1 MLKNKPEVS
10 VVPMCG
16 SDITKPVMFNRS
28 AFSFSAVLS
37 AAFVIGGCTGG
48 TDFDFENSQ
57 AVAAAQ
63 VAPSAV
69 FNPAAGELPF
79 PNNVFF
85 AGTMDGT
92 LNIPVTDPADFGN
105 PQVALNAVDGFSTT
119 EAMTTQFSAPL
130 DPTSLAIGSS
140 VRVFELAADPL
151 TLAPQGIVRELDS
164 TDVVA
169 LAAGDGSTLAVVP
182 LQPLDERTSYMVL
195 VTDEIADTTGRNVQ
209 RAALFDIII
218 EDGDQLDPEGAAGA
232 LIPLSQLTQGL
243 LQLGASQGIDPDSI
257 VMAWNFTTQSTT
269 PVLQA
274 VASSAMAST
283 LAVQPSQL
291 TTLEVGGM
299 GAADISVGVLDVP
312 YYLLAPTAENMQ
324 GPINGFWTG
333 AGGSNLTVFNP
344 QPEVQST
351 QTIPVL
357 MTIPNANSGQMMP
370 DAGWPIAIF
379 QHGITRNRTDALAL
393 ADAMAVAGF
402 AVIAIDIPLHGITDT
417 TSPLFAAGAE
427 RTFDIDVVNNES
439 GAPGPDGTID
449 GSGNLFINLTNLLNL
464 RDNFRQGI
472 ADVLTLSASVGNLP
486 MIDGSRK
493 AFIGHSLG
501 AIIGSTALAFDSTFA
516 SASLASPGGGL
527 ARLFAGSPTF
537 GPSVAA
543 GLAGAGI
550 DINGPAGQQF
560 LTAAQTLVDSADPV
574 NHASATAANGPIH
587 MIQIIPDQVVTG
599 VVSGAALSGTEPLA
613 NLMGLPRIGDTSSGS
628 ALVRFLGG
636 THGSIL
642 DPTADLAVTT
652 EIQTQ
657 VATFAASAGQL
668 LPIGDGSLIETPA
681 P

>member
-10 VVPMCG
+10 VAPTCG
-16 SDITKPVMFNRS
+16 SDIKKPFKSKRS
-28 AFSFSAVLS
+28 VLGLSAVVS
-37 AAFVIGGCTGG
+37 AGLVIAGCSG
-48 TDFDFENSQ
+48 TEFDFENSQ

-63 VAPSAV
+63 VAPSAI
-69 FNPAAGELPF
+69 FDPAAGALPF
-79 PNNVFF
+79 PNNAFF

-92 LNIPVTDPADFGN
+92 LNIPVADPADFGN

-119 EAMTTQFSAPL
+119 EAMTTQFAMPL

-151 TLAPQGIVRELDS
+151 TLAPQGVVRELDG
-164 TDVVA
+164 TEVVA
-169 LAAGDGSTLAVVP
+169 VAAGDGSTLAVVP
-182 LQPLDERTSYMVL
+182 LRPLAERTSYMVL
-195 VTDEIADTTGRNVQ
+195 ATDGITDATGRNVQ

-218 EDGDQLDPEGAAGA
+218 EEGDQLDPEGAAGA
-232 LIPLSQLTQGL
+232 LIPLAQLSQGL
-243 LQLGASQGIDPDSI
+243 IQLGASQGVNPDSV

-274 VASSAMAST
+274 VAGSAVASP
-283 LAVQPSQL
+283 LAVQPSGL

-312 YYLLAPTAENMQ
+312 YYLQAPTAENPQ

-357 MTIPNANSGQMMP
+357 MTVPNANSGQAMP

-417 TSPLFAAGAE
+417 ASPLFVAGAE
-427 RTFDIDVVNNES
+427 RTFDFDVVNNES

-449 GSGNLFINLTNLLNL
+449 DSGNLFINLTNLLNL

-486 MIDGSRK
+486 MIDASRK
-493 AFIGHSLG
+493 VFVGHSLG
-501 AIIGSTALAFDSTFA
+501 AIIGSTALAFDSSFA
-516 SASLASPGGGL
+516 SATLASPGGGL
-527 ARLFAGSPTF
+527 ARLFAGSPAF
-537 GPSVAA
+537 GPAVAA

-613 NLMGLPRIGDTSSGS
+613 SLMGLPRIGDTSSGNS
-628 ALVRFLGG
+628 LVRFLGG

-668 LPIGDGSLIETPA
+668 LPIGDTSLIEAPA